1 MKALKLRENFYWT
14 GIVDADLRVFD
25 IIMYTEFG
33 TTYNSYVL
41 KTGDKTIL
49 FETAKEKFFDDYLEK
64 LKEITDVESIDYLVV
79 EHTEPDHAG
88 SVERL
93 LDLNPGMKIIATG
106 CALGFLKEIVNRDFT
121 GIPARDNMTMKIGD
135 RTLRF
140 LFVPNLHWPDTM
152 YTYIEEEQIL
162 VTCDSFGSH
171 YGFDDVLL
179 SKVTDWE
186 GYMRATKYYYDNI
199 IGPFKPFMLKA
210 LERVRELD
218 ISMICTGH
226 GPVIDDKIDF
236 ILNTYEEWS
245 TVVNPNPKKTVIMP
259 YVSAY
264 GYTKSLAEKIAEGIR
279 ASGDID
285 VRAYDMVEA
294 DQAKVLEELGFADG
308 ILFGSPTIV
317 GEALKPIWDLT
328 TSIFAGTH
336 GGKLA
341 SAFGSYGWSGEAV
354 PHLIER
360 LKQLNMKVTEGFRV
374 RFKPDENQL
383 QDAFDYGF
391 NFGCLLQE
399 KENPKKK
406 KGARTL
412 VKCLVCG
419 AVFDSSIDICPVC
432 GVGPENFV
440 EVEAEE
446 NEFSNDT
453 KNFYI
458 ILGNGAAGH
467 YAAEAIRKRDRTGTI
482 TMISNEPYRTYNRP
496 MLTKSIMAGLNEEQI
511 AVEDASWYEENH
523 IYQILGHEVVKIDPE
538 AKEVHLDDGS
548 KYHYTKLIYALGSEC
563 FIPPIKGADKDG
575 VIAIRRLSDT
585 KKVAEKLKETKHA
598 VVIGGGVLGLEAAWE
613 LKKSRCEVTVLELA
627 PVLMGRQLDKTAGE
641 MLKKISEGQGIQI
654 HTGVQIEAIEGGE
667 KAEGVRLADGTVI
680 PAELVIVSCGVRAN
694 TALAKEAGIET
705 DRAVIVNEKMETNI
719 PDIYACGDCAQYE
732 GINYAIWPQAVEE
745 GKTAGAQAAGDD
757 NTYSTVP
764 AALSFY
770 GMNTALFAAGDNGQ
784 NPDLIYKT
792 VEYKDEGKKQ
802 YQKYYFLNN
811 RLCGVIL
818 IGDTSRMAEMTEALE
833 HHRQYKEI
841 IK

>member
-1 MKALKLRENFYWT
+1 MPSSGKRE
-14 GIVDADLRVFD
+14 
-25 IIMYTEFG
+25 
-33 TTYNSYVL
+33 S
-41 KTGDKTIL
+41 
-49 FETAKEKFFDDYLEK
+49 KEE
-64 LKEITDVESIDYLVV
+64 
-79 EHTEPDHAG
+79 
-88 SVERL
+88 
-93 LDLNPGMKIIATG
+93 
-106 CALGFLKEIVNRDFT
+106 
-121 GIPARDNMTMKIGD
+121 
-135 RTLRF
+135 
-140 LFVPNLHWPDTM
+140 
-152 YTYIEEEQIL
+152 
-162 VTCDSFGSH
+162 
-171 YGFDDVLL
+171 
-179 SKVTDWE
+179 
-186 GYMRATKYYYDNI
+186 
-199 IGPFKPFMLKA
+199 
-210 LERVRELD
+210 
-218 ISMICTGH
+218 
-226 GPVIDDKIDF
+226 
-236 ILNTYEEWS
+236 
-245 TVVNPNPKKTVIMP
+245 
-259 YVSAY
+259 
-264 GYTKSLAEKIAEGIR
+264 
-279 ASGDID
+279 
-285 VRAYDMVEA
+285 
-294 DQAKVLEELGFADG
+294 
-308 ILFGSPTIV
+308 
-317 GEALKPIWDLT
+317 
-328 TSIFAGTH
+328 
-336 GGKLA
+336 
-341 SAFGSYGWSGEAV
+341 
-354 PHLIER
+354 
-360 LKQLNMKVTEGFRV
+360 
-374 RFKPDENQL
+374 
-383 QDAFDYGF
+383 
-391 NFGCLLQE
+391 
-399 KENPKKK
+399 

-764 AALSFY
+764 AALSFH

-792 VEYKDEGKKQ
+792 VEYKDEGKNSTRNTTSSTTASAASSSSETPAAW
-802 YQKYYFLNN
+802 QK
-811 RLCGVIL
+811 
-818 IGDTSRMAEMTEALE
+818 
-833 HHRQYKEI
+833 
-841 IK
+841 